1 MSEQLSKRNST
12 LISEH
17 FKMLCLLQKREEV
30 ISVNR
35 FVLQQIIGLKLRKWL
50 LNMFS

>member
-30 ISVNR
+30 ISVNG
-35 FVLQQIIGLKLRKWL
+35 FALQQIGLKCRKWP

>member
-35 FVLQQIIGLKLRKWL
+35 FVLQQIGLKRRKWP